1 MISMSSIFSV
11 RPTYF
16 FSFLLEPFITLPLC
30 DFFQLDF
37 LHLDKI
43 RGALI
48 SHKNT
53 NNLIIFSNLLSHYIV
68 SLLYLIIRFLFLLGQ
83 LLSHVSATTSVKIT
97 G

>member
-16 FSFLLEPFITLPLC
+16 FSFLLEPFITLPLY

-43 RGALI
+43 RPDI
-48 SHKNT
+48 S
-53 NNLIIFSNLLSHYIV
+53 
-68 SLLYLIIRFLFLLGQ
+68 
-83 LLSHVSATTSVKIT
+83 
-97 G
+97 